1 MVMVLHSDSIITAR
15 DIAVPG
21 RKTTRKKSLVLG
33 AMGYYYRSVT
43 RFGLFTCGHST
54 GKT

>member
-1 MVMVLHSDSIITAR
+1 MVMVLHSDSINAAR

-33 AMGYYYRSVT
+33 TMGYNYSSVT
-43 RFGLFTCGHST
+43 CFGLFTCGHST